1 MNFEPFKIVPV
12 GYVGKESETFI
23 EILPEFWEATGGL
36 REGDWIKLVLWFQGS
51 EGVRH
56 VLKVHPYGNPKNL
69 LTGVFATRSPYRPNP
84 IALYT
89 VRIHHIE
96 GRRLYID
103 EIDAL
108 DGTPVVDI
116 KIFVER
122 YDCPKEAPIE
132 EREVDIGK
140 GRMIG
145 EVNLIPRKSEHLNE
159 LDEVSP
165 EEYDALILEIGP
177 KTTTLTAKELVE
189 LIEALQKIYENL
201 PVGIKDKLGSATP
214 MFVRGDLHA
223 PRSGL

>member
-1 MNFEPFKIVPV
+1 MVFMDFEPLKIVPV
-12 GYVGKESETFI
+12 GYVRKESGTFI
-23 EILPEFWEATGGL
+23 EILPEFWEAVDGL
-36 REGDWIKLVLWFQGS
+36 REGDWIKLVLWFHES
-51 EGVRH
+51 EKARN
-56 VLKVHPYGNPKNL
+56 VLKVHPYGNPKNP

-108 DGTPVVDI
+108 DRTPVVDI

-122 YDCPKEAPIE
+122 YDCPKEVPIE
-132 EREVDIGK
+132 EREADIGK

-145 EVNLIPRKSEHLNE
+145 EVNLIPRKSEHLDE
-159 LDEVSP
+159 LEEVSP

-177 KTTTLTAKELVE
+177 KTTTLTAKELAE
-189 LIEALQKIYENL
+189 LIEALKEIYENL
-201 PVGIKDKLGSATP
+201 PVEIKDG
-214 MFVRGDLHA
+214 VRKREE
-223 PRSGL
+223 RSP

>member
-1 MNFEPFKIVPV
+1 MVFMDFEPLKIVPV
-12 GYVGKESETFI
+12 GYVRKESGTFI
-23 EILPEFWEATGGL
+23 EILPEFWEAVDGL
-36 REGDWIKLVLWFQGS
+36 REGDWIKLVLWFHES
-51 EGVRH
+51 EKARN
-56 VLKVHPYGNPKNL
+56 VLKVHPYGNPKNP

-108 DGTPVVDI
+108 DRTPVVDI

-122 YDCPKEAPIE
+122 YDCPKEVPIE
-132 EREVDIGK
+132 EREADIGK

-145 EVNLIPRKSEHLNE
+145 EVNLIPRKSEHLDE
-159 LDEVSP
+159 LEEVSP

-177 KTTTLTAKELVE
+177 KTTTLTAKELAE
-189 LIEALQKIYENL
+189 LIEALKEIYENL
-201 PVGIKDKLGSATP
+201 SVEIKDG
-214 MFVRGDLHA
+214 VRKREE
-223 PRSGL
+223 RSP